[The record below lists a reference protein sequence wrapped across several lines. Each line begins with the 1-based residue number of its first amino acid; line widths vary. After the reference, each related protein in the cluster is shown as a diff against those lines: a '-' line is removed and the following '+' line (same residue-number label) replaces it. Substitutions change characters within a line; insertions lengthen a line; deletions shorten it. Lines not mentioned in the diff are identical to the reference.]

1 MEKCSMD
8 LKGLLRSKRILTEQ
22 EVIAIF
28 FDLLEAIK
36 HLASHNYV
44 HCNIKPSNIL
54 LATDG
59 TAKLADFS
67 LTHRLPSSKA
77 TF

>member
-1 MEKCSMD
+1 MEKCNID
-8 LKGLLRSKRILTEQ
+8 LKTLLRSKKVLTEQ
-22 EVIAIF
+22 EVIPILL
-28 FDLLEAIK
+28 DLIEAIK
-36 HLASHNYV
+36 HLALHNYV

-59 TAKLADFS
+59 SAKLTDFS
-67 LTHRLPSSKA
+67 LAHRLPSSKA